1 MSTINVTNLSGRG
14 GGTPN
19 LPDGAVISGV
29 ATVTNL
35 KPTNVNVSG
44 AVTAT
49 TFDGSLKSTGTPTL
63 GLGVT
68 INSSG
73 VNVSGVLTATTLY
86 GDGSN
91 LTGIAV
97 TISPINYNP
106 DVGGSPNI
114 DTGIGITFNQAV
126 IAGSGD
132 IKIRQVGAAGTI
144 LESFGVGSSISIS
157 GGNFNF
163 TPTSNFA
170 NDSVIFLDIPAGAF
184 TSPDG
189 SVSSVAIGYTF
200 NTTAI
205 GYALYSW
212 GQNDNGELGQNNN
225 GDSFRKSSPVQIPGT
240 TWANVSRGTNDSSMM
255 LSTKS
260 DGTLWAWGNNDKGGL
275 GQNSRVKYSSPVQ
288 VGSDTT
294 WSGYDLDDNKL
305 ATGNKSGCLAIK
317 TDGTLWS
324 WGYDDYG
331 QLGVNGQ
338 GTTYSSP
345 VQIPGTTWAVCAME
359 YQIGGAIKT
368 DGTLWVWGRNYY
380 GELGQNSRAEFSS
393 PVQIPGTTWSNI
405 VCGAE
410 FNLLSKTDGTLWV
423 IGNNNYGQLG
433 QNSPA
438 PSGRSSPVQI
448 PGTSWGEG
456 IMAGKHIAG
465 AVRTDGTLW
474 TWGLNEAGQLG
485 QGNGNYYSS
494 PVQIPGTTWG
504 KKSRESFCSYWSM
517 HNVKTDGTLWGWGY
531 NTSGQLG
538 QNTSTQSNPNSP
550 VQVGSDTQWNMIGGN
565 PFTPVAVTRDTTP

>member
-1 MSTINVTNLSGRG
+1 MSTINVTNLKGRG
-14 GGTPN
+14 GASPN
-19 LPDGAVISGV
+19 LPDGANITGV
-29 ATVTNL
+29 
-35 KPTNVNVSG
+35 
-44 AVTAT
+44 VTAT
-49 TFDGSLKSTGTPTL
+49 TFDGSLKTTGTPTL
-63 GLGVT
+63 GVGVT
-68 INSSG
+68 INASG
-73 VNVSGVLTATTLY
+73 VAISGVCTAGIGSFTTLY

-91 LTGIAV
+91 LTGIGV

-106 DVGGSPNI
+106 DVGGNPNI
-114 DTGIGITFNQAV
+114 DTGIGITFNQAI

-144 LESFGVGSSISIS
+144 IESFGVGSSISIS
-157 GGNFNF
+157 GGTFNF
-163 TPTSNFA
+163 TPTSNLA

-189 SVSSVAIGYTF
+189 SISSVAIGYTF
-200 NTTAI
+200 NTTDI
-205 GYALYSW
+205 GYSLFSW
-212 GQNDNGELGQNNN
+212 GQNDNGELAHNTS
-225 GDSFRKSSPVQIPGT
+225 GDAKRVSSPVQIPGT
-240 TWANVSRGTNDSSMM
+240 TWANVCRGAFTSSAVFA
-255 LSTKS
+255 TKS
-260 DGTLWAWGNNDKGGL
+260 NGTLWAWGNNIQGGL
-275 GQNSRVKYSSPVQ
+275 GQNNTTKYSSPVQ

-305 ATGNKSGCLAIK
+305 ATGNGSGCLAIK

-338 GTTYSSP
+338 GTSYSSP

-359 YQIGGAIKT
+359 HQFGGGIKT
-368 DGTLWVWGRNYY
+368 DGTLWGWGRNYY
-380 GELGQNSRAEFSS
+380 GELGQNNKTSYSS

-410 FNLLSKTDGTLWV
+410 FNLFSKTDGTLWS
-423 IGNNNYGQLG
+423 IGNNNYGQMG
-433 QNSPA
+433 FNQPH
-438 PSGRSSPVQI
+438 PSARSSPIQI
-448 PGTSWGEG
+448 PGTSWTDG

-465 AVRTDGTLW
+465 AVRTDGTMW

-485 QGNGNYYSS
+485 QGTTTYYSS

-504 KKSRESFCSYWSM
+504 KKSRENFCSYWSM

-538 QNTSTQSNPNSP
+538 QGDIALANFSSP
-550 VQVGSDTQWNMIGGN
+550 KQVYSGTQWSMIGGN
-565 PFTPVAVTRDTTP
+565 PYTPVAVIKDTTP